1 MGGESLN
8 PQRLGA
14 IWHREATAAKDRIDK
29 GDVATACRHWQGL
42 LVQIEKIGSPV
53 SESRVEIEKLMRQH
67 KCEK

>member
-1 MGGESLN
+1 VKASPPSILALFG
-8 PQRLGA
+8 
-14 IWHREATAAKDRIDK
+14 ITREATAAKDCIDK
-29 GDVATACRHWQGL
+29 GDVATAWTHWQDL